1 MLFIMVIYW
10 FIALSEFKK
19 QQRLTSQLKVL
30 EQEVQ
35 QLKASKRN
43 TKMISKTIFL
53 LGYIKLKHRSL
64 PPNCYLNVMKT
75 MLLTVS
81 DKK

>member
-35 QLKASKRN
+35 QLRSKQTQYQNDIESYFLTWVHQIKTPITASKLLLERN
-43 TKMISKTIFL
+43 E
-53 LGYIKLKHRSL
+53 
-64 PPNCYLNVMKT
+64 
-75 MLLTVS
+75 
-81 DKK
+81 D